1 MTRKTNS
8 TTYKTPQAKK
18 RKAYV
23 SCNHDEWDALQKLG
37 FRERWA
43 YMQLKWM
50 ANFKTGMLG
59 NFRKQKLTYQDI
71 ADLVS
76 APGVQGRGQGNI
88 DDKQAAEFVQ
98 RMQAVGL
105 LVAHGRRDNG
115 GLVLELP
122 LSPINRKASVLAAP
136 VAYVSSMPEA
146 NSPESPPQK
155 AGISPDEDIFIFEE
169 NPATTRVCDDFSPS
183 LSVLSL
189 TKLKNNTD
197 GAQAASAA
205 DAPSSRA
212 KGAAAAPEKPTGK
225 PSWTAPLTADAIYE
239 NLAENWQWTDMDT
252 PQAWT
257 LYEAW
262 ARIGISEDMLFQAV
276 QELESGWSEENGRCT
291 PIALAP
297 VLADVLQQNRLA
309 A

>member
-1 MTRKTNS
+1 MTNS
-8 TTYKTPQAKK
+8 TYSTANKTPQGKK

-71 ADLVS
+71 AGLVI

-136 VAYVSSMPEA
+136 VAYVSSVPEA
-146 NSPESPPQK
+146 NSPENTPQK
-155 AGISPDEDIFIFEE
+155 AAISPDEDICIFEE
-169 NPATTRVCDDFSPS
+169 NPATTRVCEELTPS

-197 GAQAASAA
+197 VAQAASAA

-212 KGAAAAPEKPTGK
+212 TGAAAA
-225 PSWTAPLTADAIYE
+225 SVNSRQNSAWTAPLTADAIHDHLSDYWDWDGVE
-239 NLAENWQWTDMDT
+239 T
-252 PQAWT
+252 PKAWT
-257 LYEAW
+257 MYHAW
-262 ARIGISEDMLFQAV
+262 ARKNLSEDMLFQAV
-276 QELESGWSEENGRCT
+276 QQLEAEWSRDKGPCT
-291 PIALAP
+291 PFALAP